1 MKDSEILLLSKKK
14 ITSVATPPKQ
24 NSTHTQILGF
34 SIITILVLS
43 QKLWVPHSQPY
54 LVGLGCS
61 LVAIIPLR
69 LGAIAQRGATRAI
82 RVLAQTPRGRT

>member
-14 ITSVATPPKQ
+14 ITSVATPKQ